1 MHPLESMR
9 MPKKD
14 KEKSKRNGFT
24 PLNELSPFADED
36 LYNVVIETPKG
47 SPNKLAYDPELGTF
61 KLTAVMPQGS
71 SFPFDFGFV
80 PGTISDDGDP
90 LDVLVLMD
98 YPLTPGSIVEARL
111 VGIIS
116 AEQKEKGGETE
127 QNDRVIAVSPEST
140 LYQHAHELSDLPE
153 ELIDQVQQFFVNYNE
168 QRGKQFSPKGQLGAA
183 EAEDAVSKA
192 RKKFKRSLR

>member
-1 MHPLESMR
+1 MLTHGSMR
-9 MPKKD
+9 MPKD
-14 KEKSKRNGFT
+14 KKRSKRNRF
-24 PLNELSPFADED
+24 PRLNELSPFADEG

-111 VGIIS
+111 VGVIS
-116 AEQKEKGGETE
+116 AEQTEKDGETE

-140 LYQHAHELSDLPE
+140 LYQHACELSDLPD
-153 ELIDQVQQFFVNYNE
+153 ELIDQVEKFFVNYNE
-168 QRGKQFSPKGQLGAA
+168 QRGKKFAPTGQLGAA
-183 EAEDAVSKA
+183 DAEDAVSKA
-192 RKKFKRSLR
+192 RKKFKRSRR